1 MSNGIDYDLL
11 VIGAGSG
18 GVRAA
23 RIAAGLGAKVAIV
36 EEHRIGGTCVM
47 RGCVPKKL
55 LVYGAHFAED
65 LEDARRFGWQL
76 AGAVVRLADAARQ
89 RARRSHATQRPV
101 PPDAGDARRRRS
113 SKGTPPS
120 PAPNSVRID
129 DRNIGAKF
137 ILIATG
143 ARPQIPQVPGIEHAI
158 TSNEAFH
165 LERLPARILIAGGG
179 YIANEFAGIFNELGS
194 KVTLV
199 NRSDQILRSYDAQI
213 RDRLLQISM
222 AKGIQFLFNSPLQ
235 QHRAA
240 RGRRA
245 RRAARRHQR
254 GMRSA

>member
-1 MSNGIDYDLL
+1 
-11 VIGAGSG
+11 
-18 GVRAA
+18 
-23 RIAAGLGAKVAIV
+23 
-36 EEHRIGGTCVM
+36 M

-76 AGAVVRLADAARQ
+76 AGRLIRLADAARQ
-89 RARRSHATQRPV
+89 RARGSYATQRTLP
-101 PPDAGDARRRRS
+101 RRRWRRTASRS
-113 SKGTPPS
+113 SKGTPSS
-120 PAPNSVRID
+120 PRRTACGSTD
-129 DRNIGAKF
+129 ANIGAKF

-222 AKGIQFLFNSPLQ
+222 SKGIQFLFNSPLRAD
-235 QHRAA
+235 RAA
-240 RGRRA
+240 RERRA
-245 RRAARRHQR
+245 RRAARRRQR